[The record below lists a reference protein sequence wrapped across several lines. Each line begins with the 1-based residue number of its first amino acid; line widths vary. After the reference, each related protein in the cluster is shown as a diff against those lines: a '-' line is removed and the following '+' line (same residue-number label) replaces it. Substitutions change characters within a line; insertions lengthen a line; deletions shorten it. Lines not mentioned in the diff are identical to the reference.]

1 MKEKKPR
8 KMSLP
13 SRGKHAVGNILIVI
27 PRELGN
33 DCVSVVL
40 AFTLL
45 MALGSTIGKNYLF
58 SE

>member
-1 MKEKKPR
+1 
-8 KMSLP
+8 MSLP
-13 SRGKHAVGNILIVI
+13 SRGKHAVGNTLIVI